1 MSSVARCITMI
12 AVALVLVSAA
22 HAQVGTETQ
31 PETDSAVSVPGDA
44 VPADA
49 QQHATLTLAARPSA
63 SLQPQD
69 GSSGAPGAT
78 TTTWNETRD
87 RTPKV
92 EWFLGYSFWR
102 AMPTSTSNRMG
113 YLHGGSTSV
122 AHNFNR
128 YLGLVAD
135 FGGFDDSRLTLLNP
149 AGGKTV
155 NSGGSA
161 YTFLAGPRFSY
172 RKHERFTPFIQ
183 GLAGGA
189 HASSVTISGCT
200 GGASCTPL
208 GTDNTFVAM
217 FGTGL
222 DIKVSRHVALRL
234 IEGDF
239 LLTHF
244 ADPVSTGGPTRGWQN
259 NVRLTSGIVFRFG
272 GNPTPEPIT
281 PMAASCSVDTDT
293 VFAGS
298 GNFVAV
304 RAEANNPAQ
313 SPLTYSWSASEGAID
328 GTGSAV
334 RWNSSGRAPGLYTIH
349 ARVTNDRGGAAS
361 CAVSIRVAQ
370 QPNRVPT
377 IGCAVDPSSV
387 TVGQVVEITATAS
400 DPDNDPLS
408 FSWKPSAG
416 RIDGSGSAV
425 KFQTAGLSPG
435 SYAIA
440 GHVDDGRGGT
450 AACAV
455 NIDVQAAQLPA
466 EVKELEIRLALHSIY
481 FPTSRPTPTNPNGG
495 LVDSQQ
501 TLLLALAADFGRY
514 LTYKPQAHLVLEG
527 HADRRGEVQF
537 NQELTE
543 RRVERAKGFLVA
555 HGVPAGN
562 IETRAL
568 GMQDNL
574 DAAQVQQLVEQNPD
588 LNSEERQRIESH
600 LQVIVWANNR
610 RVDVSLN
617 TTGQQSVRQY
627 PFNAKDSLTLLSSK
641 SGESDKSTTQHA
653 TRTAAKP

>member
-1 MSSVARCITMI
+1 MSLVARCITMI
-12 AVALVLVSAA
+12 AVALVLVSAV
-22 HAQVGTETQ
+22 HAQVGAEPQ
-31 PETDSAVSVPGDA
+31 PEKDSVVSLPA
-44 VPADA
+44 ATVPADA
-49 QQHATLTLAARPSA
+49 QQHAALTSAA
-63 SLQPQD
+63 QPTANLESQD
-69 GSSGAPGAT
+69 GASGASDPAT
-78 TTTWNETRD
+78 TKWHETRD
-87 RTPKV
+87 TTPKV

-113 YLHGGSTSV
+113 YLHGGSTSL
-122 AHNFNR
+122 AYNFNR
-128 YLGLVAD
+128 YFGLVAD
-135 FGGFDDSRLTLLNP
+135 FGGFDDSKLTLLSP
-149 AGGKTV
+149 AGDKTV

-161 YTFLAGPRFSY
+161 YTYLAGPRFSY

-183 GLAGGA
+183 GLAGGV
-189 HASSVTISGCT
+189 HASSVMISGCT

-208 GTDNTFVAM
+208 GTENTFAAM

-272 GNPTPEPIT
+272 GNPTPEPIVS
-281 PMAASCSVDTDT
+281 MVASCSVDTDT
-293 VFAGS
+293 VYAGS
-298 GNFVAV
+298 GNVVAV
-304 RAEANNPAQ
+304 HAEANNPAQ
-313 SPLTYSWSASEGAID
+313 SSLTYSWSATEGAID

-334 RWNSSGRAPGLYTIH
+334 RWNSSGRAPGMYTVN
-349 ARVTNDRGGAAS
+349 ARVANGRGGAAS
-361 CAVSIRVAQ
+361 CAVNIRVAQ

-377 IGCAVDPSSV
+377 IACSADHSSV
-387 TVGQVVEITATAS
+387 TVGQAVQITATAS

-408 FSWKPSAG
+408 FSWNASAG

-425 KFQTAGLSPG
+425 KFQTAGLPPG

-450 AACAV
+450 ADCAV
-455 NIDVQAAQLPA
+455 NLDVQAAQLPA
-466 EVKELEIRLALHSIY
+466 EAKELETRLALHSIY
-481 FPTSRPTPTNPNGG
+481 FPTNRPTVATPNGG

-501 TLLLALAADFGRY
+501 KVLLALAADFARY
-514 LTYKPQAHLVLEG
+514 LTYKPQAHLILEG
-527 HADRRGEVQF
+527 HADRRGEAQF
-537 NQELTE
+537 NQDLTE
-543 RRVERAKGFLVA
+543 RRVERAKSFLVE

-574 DAAQVQQLVEQNPD
+574 DAAQVQQLVERNPD

-641 SGESDKSTTQHA
+641 GGESDKSTTQQK
-653 TRTAAKP
+653 TKTTTEP